1 MSPSLDRIA
10 AGTSVDGE
18 SVGRGTGCANA
29 RTSGSVGALGGNTQG
44 HPARELPSECRT
56 EASWATDCALRTRP
70 HVPRSG
76 IRARGHHLKSA
87 RWRRC
92 RGNGPRRQ
100 FRGPPP
106 DGGLELRQFGRAG
119 TRVGG
124 RAPPRRL
131 HPGAACRI
139 CLNDIDLRSYP

>member
-70 HVPRSG
+70 HLSRVL
-76 IRARGHHLKSA
+76 AKRGASQTRIA
-87 RWRRC
+87 
-92 RGNGPRRQ
+92 
-100 FRGPPP
+100 
-106 DGGLELRQFGRAG
+106 LRQNDD
-119 TRVGG
+119 V
-124 RAPPRRL
+124 
-131 HPGAACRI
+131 AAEVSFTSCNWAKR
-139 CLNDIDLRSYP
+139 